1 MEDARGRTT
10 KPWAALCSEPKLVL
24 AVGGRPRAHN
34 FREFC
39 VDSKGL
45 GLGRRLRWVR
55 LELRIALPLNS

>member
-39 VDSKGL
+39 VD
-45 GLGRRLRWVR
+45 WVR
-55 LELRIALPLNS
+55 LEPRIALPLNS